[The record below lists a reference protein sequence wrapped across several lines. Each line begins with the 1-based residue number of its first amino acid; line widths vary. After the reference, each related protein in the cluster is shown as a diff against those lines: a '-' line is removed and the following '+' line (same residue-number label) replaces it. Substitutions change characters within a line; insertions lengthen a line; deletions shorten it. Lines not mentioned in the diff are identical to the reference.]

1 MKTINCSADQKMLYK
16 LMLTDP
22 TVHVYWKDQLHK
34 CDNNL

>member
-22 TVHVYWKDQLHK
+22 TVHVY
-34 CDNNL
+34 